1 MKAYGANKA
10 TEFSKKQI
18 GVIYRLAKTGE
29 LKVERFVMSN
39 LYDMA
44 DYYGYDDSHSVERE
58 ESKILEILDLVFN
71 KDIEAAQVAIGEYTE
86 WLYNSLSAKYQRS
99 ANREMVK

>member
-1 MKAYGANKA
+1 MKTYGNNKA

-18 GVIYRLAKTGE
+18 SDIYRMAKTGE

-44 DYYGYDDSHSVERE
+44 DYYGYDDNHSVERE
-58 ESKILEILDLVFN
+58 ESKILAIIELVFN
-71 KDIEAAQVAIGEYTE
+71 NDVEAAQEAIDEYTE
-86 WLYNSLSAKYQRS
+86 WLYNSLSAKYQRA
-99 ANREMVK
+99 ANRELVK